1 MSKLEVDKITPQS
14 GTTLTIGDSGDTIVI
29 DSTSVSGAKL
39 AAPTLVGSASS
50 AGSILFKEDTDNGT
64 NSVTLKGPAATADV
78 TLTLPAATDTVVGR
92 QTTDTLTNKTIN
104 ASQLVDAS
112 IATGKLA
119 DDAVTYAKMQDTST
133 ANRVLGAASAG
144 TIGEVQ
150 VVADMVADN
159 AITLAKMASGT
170 DGNIISYDT
179 SGNPVAVATGNDGQV
194 LTSAGAG
201 AVPAFET
208 LSVTPADNSI
218 TTAQLAYNPNAF
230 RNIIIN
236 GDMNVCQRATS
247 STGITSDGY
256 YTVDRFLTEMGSFG
270 TWTQSQYADAPSGQ
284 GFNNSLKMD
293 CTTANGSLAANVISL
308 VGQSVEGR
316 NLQAIKQGTANA
328 QSTTLSFWHKH
339 TKTGTNIVELLDA
352 DNANAVSGAYTQSV
366 SNTWEKATITFP
378 ANTSGTYGND
388 NARSLRIRFIMGA
401 GSDTTSGTLATTWQ
415 TSITN
420 ANRYVGQV
428 NNADSTSNNF
438 IITGVQYEVATV
450 ASEFELL
457 PFDINLRRCQRY
469 YQKTFE
475 YSQTPVDNAQKFE
488 YHFIENYDSTQISGL
503 ISYYLIEMRA
513 TPTVTVYTTGQSANG
528 TGKITFYG
536 GGSWGNA
543 AASVQA
549 GSTTKCVNFDSSFTN
564 VKLAQFNYEASAE
577 L

>member
-1 MSKLEVDKITPQS
+1 MSEIRVDTISEKTSGS
-14 GTTLTIGDSGDTIVI
+14 GTT
-29 DSTSVSGAKL
+29 VSN
-39 AAPTLVGSASS
+39 LV
-50 AGSILFKEDTDNGT
+50 
-64 NSVTLKGPAATADV
+64 
-78 TLTLPAATDTVVGR
+78 
-92 QTTDTLTNKTIN
+92 
-104 ASQLVDAS
+104 
-112 IATGKLA
+112 
-119 DDAVTYAKMQDTST
+119 
-133 ANRVLGAASAG
+133 
-144 TIGEVQ
+144 
-150 VVADMVADN
+150 
-159 AITLAKMASGT
+159 
-170 DGNIISYDT
+170 
-179 SGNPVAVATGNDGQV
+179 NP
-194 LTSAGAG
+194 
-201 AVPAFET
+201 E
-208 LSVTPADNSI
+208 
-218 TTAQLAYNPNAF
+218 NPF

-236 GDMNVCQRATS
+236 GDMSIAQRATS

-366 SNTWEKATITFP
+366 TNTWEKATITFP

-488 YHFIENYDSTQISGL
+488 YHFIENYDATSISGL

-528 TGKITFYG
+528 TGKISFYG

-543 AASVQA
+543 TANIQS
-549 GSTTKCVNFDSSFTN
+549 GSTTKCVHFSGAFAN
-564 VKLAQFNYEASAE
+564 VKLAQFNYEASSE

>member
-64 NSVTLKGPAATADV
+64 NAVTLIGPAATADV

-104 ASQLVDAS
+104 ASQLVNGS